1 MSDEEDRPPAKA
13 AGDVAARRVKL
24 VTYRYAP
31 AIGGAENHA
40 RRLVR
45 QYGARLD
52 VSVLTLLNSNRTDWL
67 RALIDG
73 ERDAAE
79 QYEID
84 GRSVTALGRW
94 PVSVR
99 RRLLA
104 LRPLYHLPGSFAPET
119 MGRLLAPHLGLVADH
134 ADVVHNVFMGRE
146 AFSIGAMLAAR
157 RAGLPFVFTPLR
169 HRRPLGWNSPA
180 FRRLYRE
187 ADALIA
193 LTHGEAAWLERQG
206 APAERLHVIG
216 IGPLNDPDAPPDPAR
231 RLVPGDR
238 RIVLFVGQLHA
249 YKGVRALIGAA
260 RRLQARADVMFVFAG
275 PDVRG
280 NAREFAGAGPNVRWV
295 GAVDNATR
303 DSLLNACTVLCVPS
317 SRESFGGVIVEAWAS
332 GKPVI
337 GGPAPAT
344 SELIEDGVDGWTVAQ
359 DPAAIAARIETVLDN
374 PGLAAEMG
382 ARGREKV
389 ARSFSWEAIAQ
400 AHLDLYGRVRTRRL
414 AGAAPLAGPAAGIA
428 VTGPVAPVPLETARD
443 TVQEPRV

>member
-1 MSDEEDRPPAKA
+1 MNDEASTPS
-13 AGDVAARRVKL
+13 VAIGSSVPTSRLKL

-45 QYGARLD
+45 QYGERLD

-67 RALIDG
+67 QALIEG
-73 ERDAAE
+73 ERDAIE
-79 QYEID
+79 KYEID

-94 PVSVR
+94 PAAVR
-99 RRLLA
+99 RRLRALA
-104 LRPLYHLPGSFAPET
+104 PLYHLPGSFAPDA
-119 MGRLLAPHLGLVADH
+119 MGGALAPHLGLVADG
-134 ADVVHNVFMGRE
+134 ADIVHNVFMGRE
-146 AFSIGAMLAAR
+146 VFSIGAMLAAR

-187 ADALIA
+187 SDALIA
-193 LTHGEAAWLERQG
+193 LTHGEAAWLQTQG
-206 APAERLHVIG
+206 APAERVHVIG
-216 IGPLNDPDAPPDPAR
+216 IGPLNDPEATPDLAR
-231 RLVPGDR
+231 RIVPEDTQ
-238 RIVLFVGQLHA
+238 IVLFVGQLHA
-249 YKGVRALIGAA
+249 YKGVRALLGAA
-260 RRLQARADVMFVFAG
+260 RLLQSRAGVMFVFAG

-359 DPAAIAARIETVLDN
+359 EPAAIASRIETVLDN
-374 PGLAAEMG
+374 PGLAKEMG
-382 ARGREKV
+382 ERGRAKV

-400 AHLDLYGRVRTRRL
+400 AHLDLYAQVRAHRQM
-414 AGAAPLAGPAAGIA
+414 GPAAFEAPAGA
-428 VTGPVAPVPLETARD
+428 TGVPAAIPLETALD
-443 TVQEPRV
+443 TAPQSPG